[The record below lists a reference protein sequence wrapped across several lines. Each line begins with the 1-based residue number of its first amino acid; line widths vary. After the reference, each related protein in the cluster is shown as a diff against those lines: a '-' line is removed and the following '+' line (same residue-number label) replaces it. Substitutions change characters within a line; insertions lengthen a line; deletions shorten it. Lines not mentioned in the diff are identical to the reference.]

1 MEIIYLQF
9 LKNILGIKSRPGLK
23 EEPRELKDSNT
34 PIKSIE
40 TECKAE
46 DNNFR
51 GLLWME
57 LTRSIVRSLIIGII
71 SVSSI

>member
-1 MEIIYLQF
+1 VEIIYLQF

-51 GLLWME
+51 GLL
-57 LTRSIVRSLIIGII
+57 
-71 SVSSI
+71 